1 MPARR
6 VNKRAFGSTLGGI
19 LGGLGSALMPIQGI
33 NGQQLGSY
41 LGGLTGLRRGG
52 RRKKAVKRKARGGMK

>member
-19 LGGLGSALMPIQGI
+19 LGGLGSALLPIQGV
-33 NGQQLGSY
+33 NGQQLGSF

-52 RRKKAVKRKARGGMK
+52 RRKRVAKRKARGGK

>member
-6 VNKRAFGSTLGGI
+6 VNKRAFGSTLGSI
-19 LGGLGSALMPIQGI
+19 LGGLGSAFMPIPGV

-41 LGGLTGLRRGG
+41 LGGLAGFRRGG
-52 RRKKAVKRKARGGMK
+52 RRKRAVKRKARGGMK